1 MDQKDPAIAL
11 NYAIFLYNKSSQEK
25 DDEEDNAEMYADAIS
40 KIQLFE
46 RRVKH
51 LREGASGM
59 DADPDVLMAANSL
72 SKEMEY
78 KLTITTPSI
87 PDSSGKF
94 VQINAIKYTLYLINV
109 EESHQIFLNSTGPAT
124 GAISKR
130 LTSSA
135 AVKSA
140 RATYKR
146 QMKQEQAAAAET
158 LESTKGLEEYA
169 DNNAENNATDEVSNH
184 YESNNNN

>member
-1 MDQKDPAIAL
+1 LDQKDPAIAL
-11 NYAIFLYNKSSQEK
+11 NYAIFLYNKSSQEIQEEENS
-25 DDEEDNAEMYADAIS
+25 DEIYADAIS

-46 RRVKH
+46 TRVKY

-72 SKEMEY
+72 AKEMEY
-78 KLTITTPSI
+78 KLTISTPSI
-87 PDSSGKF
+87 PETSGKF
-94 VQINAIKYTLYLINV
+94 EQHQQLLI
-109 EESHQIFLNSTGPAT
+109 STGSAT

-146 QMKQEQAAAAET
+146 QMKEEQAAVE
-158 LESTKGLEEYA
+158 ESFESSKGLEESV
-169 DNNAENNATDEVSNH
+169 DNNEENNAVDEVSNH
-184 YESNNNN
+184 YEPNNNN